1 MLQLN
6 SHRAIRLGMMVVVLL
21 AMPLVAG
28 SRAHA
33 REWEPIETS
42 FSTDNNASFRNGVLV
57 MPNFGLAMPNIGS
70 AANVTRPGPRMG
82 AMLGWHLTPWFSLN
96 GELNLSVVQFN
107 GQNGTSSDATGFIF
121 DYALGPLFHVGAPN
135 LEFVIG
141 PKLGRFNYSLSDGS
155 YAQPVT
161 GSSGWSYGVNVGVLV
176 PLRTMAIGGLVTYT
190 SHHATEICDSTCHA
204 RSSTAGDFQVV
215 GLSFAMLY

>member
-6 SHRAIRLGMMVVVLL
+6 LNCAARLGVMVMVLWTL
-21 AMPLVAG
+21 PVTTG

-42 FSTDNNASFRNGVLV
+42 FSTLDAPFRSGVLV
-57 MPNFGLAMPNIGS
+57 LPNFGLVMPDAGS
-70 AANVTRPGPRMG
+70 AANVTRPGPHMG
-82 AMLGWHLTPWFSLN
+82 AILGWHLAPWFSLN

-107 GQNGTSSDATGFIF
+107 GQNGTSNDATGFLF
-121 DYALGPLFHVGAPN
+121 DYALSPLFHVGAPN
-135 LEFVIG
+135 LEFVVG
-141 PKLGRFNYSLSDGS
+141 PKLGRFDYSLSDGS
-155 YAQPVT
+155 YSQSVT
-161 GSSGWSYGVNVGVLV
+161 GANGWIFGANVGVLV

-190 SHHATEICDSTCHA
+190 SYHATQICDSTCHT
-204 RSSTAGDFQVV
+204 RDSSAGDFQVV